1 MNYIS
6 FKIACILALAVPD
19 LASTQ
24 VVRVNPAVL
33 QWKTAGLNVK
43 SKRTLSIENTSDQSI
58 KVQLITEPPFSA
70 SLKTL
75 LIPENSNQEI
85 DIFFTSIETGL
96 AKGILDLRVLGF
108 FDKQNTQVELHAQ
121 TFIPRL
127 IIEPKDSLDFGKIEL
142 GKQFQNRINLFNPGQ
157 IPVTITKISWLQYSN
172 QFTIS
177 NSEPIVLLPD
187 KRSHIKVNATPRE
200 TGTIKAELHILTGY
214 GRQDTLQISAHVSAA
229 KAIISPLSE
238 VGVKFGNVELGQEIE
253 RDITIINNGDAELV
267 IDSIRVQGDNFSI
280 KEYNGL
286 PFTVHPNTREVVTV
300 IFAPKTRDIFSSTLF
315 VYTNDPTN
323 KEIRMPVHGQG
334 NISPAK
340 IEILNGDNINF
351 GRVPIGKTTRDH
363 LLLWNRGGSP
373 FAVDIE
379 LRDNFGAEFDHG
391 HDGTFSSVIK
401 PGQTDKIS
409 LDFSPKE
416 VGERKASL
424 TVTTESRTNHLLLR
438 GIGQFLKLS
447 PSTVDFGRIAVGE
460 TSSQV
465 VEIAN
470 IGNSDLT
477 INQLRSTSKD
487 FNIYT
492 QIDPNNRL
500 KLPANSLRTIPVH
513 ISFTPSS
520 RGTISSSLRIDGY
533 WSEGTETLDIL
544 LNGTGV
550 AAEIELNPT
559 GTIDFGYVILGKKEE
574 RNIVATNSGDTILQV
589 QAHPETPEVHVQPS
603 HFSLGPGES
612 TRLKVRFTP
621 ASLGERFGRIL
632 LISNDVQDKA
642 RPIQLKANG
651 ALENI
656 DLASIVR
663 LNSSR
668 KDKDK
673 EIFPKWNNTPIIEKD
688 QTKIDVIFG
697 IPDSLRQALIGRNFL
712 IEWTKLDENY
722 DPQGGSQTTTV
733 KIYESS
739 EIQVVAEDLNLRLT
753 EDENRR
759 IRLKITT
766 SSYPGAPPQSISQ
779 ILEAG
784 GWKWEFEAK
793 PLVSFLT
800 IRPGRNY
807 QLSEGDSIRTVRGK
821 TERLIGLP
829 GIAFAGWHN
838 VDNPSISGIHF
849 TAIGNVLEAI
859 STGNRLAVSL
869 GLAVSFYKDQ
879 FLFGFGWDIY
889 DSREKSKRKGSQDYI
904 MTFKYSGLFR

>member
-1 MNYIS
+1 MMPH
-6 FKIACILALAVPD
+6 V
-19 LASTQ
+19 ASTQ
-24 VVRVNPAVL
+24 VVRVDPAVL
-33 QWKTAGLNVK
+33 QWKTPGLNVK
-43 SKRTLSIENTSDQSI
+43 SKQPLFIENTSDQPI
-58 KVQLITEPPFSA
+58 EIQLIIEPPFSV

-75 LIPENSNQEI
+75 IFPANSNREI
-85 DIFFTSIETGL
+85 DIFFTSNDTGFVS
-96 AKGILDLRVLGF
+96 GILDLRVVGF
-108 FDKQNTQVELHAQ
+108 SGKQNTQVELQAQ
-121 TFIPRL
+121 TFTPRL
-127 IIEPKDSLDFGKIEL
+127 VIEPKDSLDFGEIEL
-142 GKQFQNRINLFNPGQ
+142 HDQVRSQINLFNAGQ
-157 IPVTITKISWLQYSN
+157 IPITITKINWLQYSN
-172 QFTIS
+172 QFTHS
-177 NSEPIVLLPD
+177 NSSPLVLIPD
-187 KRSHIKVNATPRE
+187 EKSHIEITANPRE
-200 TGTIKAELHILTGY
+200 TGIIKAELHIVTED
-214 GRQDTLQISAHVSAA
+214 GRQDTVRISAHVSAA
-229 KAIISPLSE
+229 KAIVSPLPE
-238 VGVKFGNVELGQEIE
+238 VGVKFGNVELGHQIE
-253 RDITIINNGDAELV
+253 REITVINNGDADLV
-267 IDSIRVQGDNFSI
+267 LDSIRVEGDSFSI
-280 KEYNGL
+280 KGYDGL
-286 PFTVHPNTREVVTV
+286 PFTVRPNRREVVFVT
-300 IFAPKTRDIFSSTLF
+300 FAPKTRDIYSSTLF
-315 VYTNDPTN
+315 IYTNDPTN
-323 KEIRMPVHGQG
+323 DEIRMPLLGQG

-340 IEILNGDNINF
+340 ITILNGENIDF
-351 GRVPIGKTTRDH
+351 GRVPLGKTNRDH

-373 FAVDIE
+373 FAVDIA
-379 LRDNFGAEFDHG
+379 LRNNFGVEFDHG

-416 VGERKASL
+416 VGERKAIL
-424 TVTTESRTNHLLLR
+424 AVTTESGTNDVQLR

-447 PSTVDFGRIAVGE
+447 PSTVDFGRIPVGE

-465 VEIAN
+465 VELAN

-500 KLPANSLRTIPVH
+500 KLPANSLRTIPIH

-544 LNGTGV
+544 LNGTGI

-559 GTIDFGYVILGKKEE
+559 GTIDFGYVVLGKKEE
-574 RNIVATNSGDTILQV
+574 RNIVATNSGDTVLQV

-603 HFSLGPGES
+603 NFSLGPGES
-612 TRLKVRFTP
+612 TRLKVRFAP
-621 ASLGERFGRIL
+621 AALGERFGRIL
-632 LISNDVQDKA
+632 LVSNDVQDKA

-656 DLASIVR
+656 DLASIIR
-663 LNSSR
+663 LNGSR
-668 KDKDK
+668 KDKEK
-673 EIFPKWNNTPIIEKD
+673 AILPRWNNTPIIEKD
-688 QTKIDVIFG
+688 QTKIDVIFA
-697 IPDSLRQALIGRNFL
+697 IPDSLRQALIGRQFS

-722 DPQGGSQTTTV
+722 DPQGGSQTTIV

-739 EIQVVAEDLNLRLT
+739 EIQVMAENLNLRLT
-753 EDENRR
+753 ENENRR

-793 PLVSFLT
+793 PLLSFLT
-800 IRPGRNY
+800 IRPGRDY
-807 QLSEGDSIRTVRGK
+807 QLSEGDSIRAVRGK

-879 FLFGFGWDIY
+879 LLFGFGWDIY

-904 MTFKYSGLFR
+904 MTFKYSGLFK